1 MADKDNQMTK
11 TQAIKKFC
19 FDCAGESNKE
29 VTLCPAADCQLW
41 PYRTGAKAGTKVYQ
55 GRMATAKKNYGQEFT
70 DFENDLRSR
79 GFSLSSSS
87 KQRSVEKKNG

>member
-1 MADKDNQMTK
+1 MTK

-29 VTLCPAADCQLW
+29 VSLCTAYDCDLW
-41 PYRTGAKAGTKVYQ
+41 MFRTGAKAGTKGYLS
-55 GRMATAKKNYGQEFT
+55 RMATAKKNYPEEYKEF
-70 DFENDLRSR
+70 ESGLAKAC
-79 GFSLSSSS
+79 FSTRPSS

>member
-1 MADKDNQMTK
+1 MTK

-29 VTLCPAADCQLW
+29 VSLCTAYDCDLW
-41 PYRTGAKAGTKVYQ
+41 IFRTGAKAGTKGYLS
-55 GRMATAKKNYGQEFT
+55 RMATAKKNYEGEFKEWEKGLADYCIT
-70 DFENDLRSR
+70 SRS
-79 GFSLSSSS
+79 SQSPSS